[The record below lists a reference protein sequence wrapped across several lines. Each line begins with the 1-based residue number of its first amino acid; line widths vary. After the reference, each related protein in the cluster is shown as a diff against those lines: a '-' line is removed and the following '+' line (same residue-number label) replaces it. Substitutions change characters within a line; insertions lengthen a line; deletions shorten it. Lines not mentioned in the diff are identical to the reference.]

1 MKRKTRNS
9 EKASEEIL
17 KVIIIYKC
25 SITIYNKSDIVL
37 LNKLRIKNMLIL
49 F

>member
-17 KVIIIYKC
+17 KVIIAYFSC
-25 SITIYNKSDIVL
+25 VRNYNT
-37 LNKLRIKNMLIL
+37 
-49 F
+49 